1 MTTDWAHLITAASL
15 SSDYDA
21 GTIQR
26 GSAYARQRRL
36 VGVTWDEAKRRL
48 TGRCQGS
55 GVSIYSIKIVF
66 SHLGPAWKIADASCT
81 CPVGYFCKHSV
92 ALLLDFARDAPES
105 PRSTLT
111 LVPPVP
117 DWEQK
122 LRPLLTRTPP
132 RNEPLGLQMFVTT
145 PDPRRRSGGPQFALR
160 PLRPGT
166 RTAWIRSGI
175 DWPTLM
181 QASPDHFDG
190 RHLSI
195 LKRMGSDSLRVTDYG
210 LPHGLILATAPSTI
224 WHQLDE
230 ALAAGIPILG
240 DPGSGIVDIR
250 IAAEATLTVDL
261 SGDHGEDAHVSVA
274 MAIDDKVLTTD
285 DVTVLGKHEPHGICY
300 LDDEGVATLAPFD
313 PEFRHIAKLL
323 HTQPVIIP
331 AADALKFT
339 NDFLPRLLDAVP
351 VHVPE
356 GLFTPPT
363 VTGPVGLLT
372 VSFTGDVAHTEWA
385 TRYLVN
391 GEPHDIDSGAV
402 STLPRWRDPAAEDE
416 LWERLRD
423 AVVSAMLVVDRAA
436 LKALAAYTAGGY
448 PMGVLPP
455 ADQIEQSDYDEA
467 VRAQSLTTLRRGL
480 HLNAL
485 ETARF
490 CAEVLPELGERDD
503 LVVEVDGKSQR
514 FRRVKDRARLRFT
527 GAEPVGSD
535 WLDLEITMDVDD
547 EQVPIKDV
555 ISELSTGA
563 THMLLPSGVYFP
575 LDAPELN
582 RLKQLMDE
590 AEALGEFD
598 DDRGAKAEPA
608 NVTLWEELLQL
619 GVVDEQLKQW
629 QERVEKL
636 SAARPPTA
644 VEPPAMLHA
653 TLRDYQLEG
662 LNWLSF
668 LWDNG
673 FGGILA
679 DDMGLG
685 KTLQT
690 LAMFGRARE
699 NGETR
704 RFLVVAPTSVLINWA
719 AECHRFT
726 DLKAVTVTATQA
738 KRRTLL
744 ADVIADA
751 DIVITTY
758 NLLRLDI
765 DAYNGQDWAGMVLD
779 EAQFVKNYNAKNHQ
793 AARRLNTPFKL
804 AITGTPMENN
814 LMELWSLLSITVPG
828 LFPDPKSFAAFF
840 RKPIEKGEDP
850 ERLPVLRKRIKP
862 VMLRRTKDQVARD
875 LPAKQEQTLEIELS
889 EKHRKIYDT
898 RLVRE
903 REVVLGLLGDWE
915 KNRFQ
920 IFRSLTMLRQLSL
933 HAGLIDPAHGD
944 VDSAKVTFICE
955 QLPELIAEGHS
966 ALIFSQFTGF
976 LDVLRKALDIKG
988 IRYSYLDGS
997 LSSRERAAAVETF
1010 TSGNTQ
1016 VFLISLKAG
1025 GFGLNLTE
1033 ADYCF
1038 VCDPW
1043 WNPAAEAQAID
1054 RTHRIGQTRPVTVY
1068 RLVSADTIEAKV
1080 VALQDRKRELFT
1092 AVVDDGELFSSAV
1105 DADDIRN
1112 MLG

>member
-1 MTTDWAHLITAASL
+1 MTTDWVHLITAASL
-15 SSDYDA
+15 SSDFDP
-21 GTIQR
+21 GTIRR

-36 VGVTWDEAKRRL
+36 VGVTWDEPKRRL

-55 GVSIYSIKIVF
+55 GVSIYSMKIVF
-66 SHLGPAWKIADASCT
+66 SHLGAGWKIADASCT
-81 CPVGYFCKHSV
+81 CPVSYFCKHTV
-92 ALLLDFARDAPES
+92 ALLLDFAKGAPA
-105 PRSTLT
+105 PAH
-111 LVPPVP
+111 PVLP
-117 DWEQK
+117 LPHTHDWEQK
-122 LRPLLTRTPP
+122 LRPLLTGAPAPAER
-132 RNEPLGLQMFVTT
+132 LGLQMFVTT
-145 PDPRRRSGGPQFALR
+145 KDPRRRIGARQVALR
-160 PLRPGT
+160 PLRPGK
-166 RTAWIRSGI
+166 RTEWIRSGI
-175 DWPTLM
+175 DWPTLI
-181 QASPDHFDG
+181 QARPEHYNA

-195 LKRMGSDSLRVTDYG
+195 LKMMWSDSLRATQYG
-210 LPHGLILATAPSTI
+210 LPHGLILETAPATL
-224 WHQLDE
+224 WQQLDD

-240 DPGSGIVDIR
+240 DPASGIVEIR
-250 IAAEATLTVDL
+250 IAKQATLTVDL
-261 SGDHGEDAHVSVA
+261 SGDHGEDAHLTVT
-274 MAIDDKVLTTD
+274 MAIDDKVLTAN
-285 DVTVLGKHEPHGICY
+285 DVTLLGRHEPHGICY
-300 LDDEGVATLAPFD
+300 LDDKGVATLAPFD
-313 PEFRHIAKLL
+313 PEFRHVAKLL
-323 HTQPVIIP
+323 NTAPIVIP

-363 VTGPVGLLT
+363 ITGPIGLLT
-372 VSFTGDVAHTEWA
+372 VSFIEDVAHTEWA

-391 GEPHDIDSGAV
+391 GEPYDLDSGAV
-402 STLPRWRDPAAEDE
+402 STLPRWRDLGAEDE
-416 LWERLRD
+416 LWQRLRD
-423 AVVSAMLVVDRAA
+423 VLASAVLVADRAT
-436 LKALAAYTAGGY
+436 LKALAANPGGGY
-448 PMGVLPP
+448 ATGVLPP
-455 ADQIEQSDYDEA
+455 ADQIEQSQYDEA
-467 VRAQSLTTLRRGL
+467 VRAMTLVALRRGL
-480 HLNAL
+480 HLNPL

-490 CAEVLPELGERDD
+490 CTEVLPGLRQRDD
-503 LVVEVDGKSQR
+503 LVVEVDEKSQR
-514 FRRVKDRARLRFT
+514 YRRVQERARLRFT
-527 GAEPVGSD
+527 GSETIGSD

-555 ISELSTGA
+555 INELATGA

-575 LDAPELN
+575 LDAPELD

-598 DDRGAKAEPA
+598 DDHGAKAEPA

-629 QERVEKL
+629 QERVAKL

-644 VEPPAMLHA
+644 VQPPAMLHA

-699 NGETR
+699 NRETR
-704 RFLVVAPTSVLINWA
+704 RFLVVAPTSVLTNWV

-738 KRRTLL
+738 KRKTLL

-765 DAYNGQDWAGMVLD
+765 DAYQEQEWAGMVLD
-779 EAQFVKNYNAKNHQ
+779 EAQFVKNHNGKNHQ
-793 AARRLNTPFKL
+793 AARRLNAPFKL

-875 LPAKQEQTLEIELS
+875 LPAKQEQTLEIELL

-933 HAGLIDPAHGD
+933 HAGLVDPADDD
-944 VDSAKVTFICE
+944 VASAKVDFICE

-976 LDVLRKALDIKG
+976 LDVLRRALDGAG

-1010 TSGNTQ
+1010 TTGKAQ

-1068 RLVSADTIEAKV
+1068 RLVSAGTIEAKV
-1080 VALQDRKRELFT
+1080 VALQDRKRELFK
-1092 AVVDDGELFSSAV
+1092 AVVDDGEMFSSAV
-1105 DADDIRN
+1105 DADDIRR
-1112 MLG
+1112 MLN